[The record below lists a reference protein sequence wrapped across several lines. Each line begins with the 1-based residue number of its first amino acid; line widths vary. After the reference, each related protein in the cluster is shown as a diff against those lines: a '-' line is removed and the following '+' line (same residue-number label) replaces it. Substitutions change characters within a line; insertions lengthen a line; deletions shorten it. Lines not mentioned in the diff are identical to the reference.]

1 MSTNIKI
8 TLEEKVLIN
17 ILFKN
22 NTNKKDLL
30 NIDFERFVKIASGH
44 LMLPAL
50 YYNLC
55 KKGLLKIIPPDLSK
69 YLKEI
74 YDLNMERNLIL
85 EKELV
90 DIEKILNDNQIKF
103 RFIKGAEF
111 IKFKYFENI
120 GVRMIGD
127 IDILIKE
134 KDKKKVIRAL
144 VENNFKSNMEYKLWK
159 RNHLPR
165 FISDEK
171 YFAIEIH
178 TSVLRPSKKKLLKTH
193 IFFDENQKEK
203 ILNNL
208 KTCILNYQI
217 NDYGHLYKN
226 YSYRTIYDFM
236 NIENEKLKLKDFK
249 EKYFESFFTITNGL
263 NITNYKVNFNFK
275 KKLYVIVVS
284 LNKNNKLFYFTHKII
299 CDIIK
304 YTPIRLNQILELLI
318 NPKYRKYFYEKYIK

>member
-1 MSTNIKI
+1 MSANIKI
-8 TLEEKVLIN
+8 TKEEKVLID

-22 NTNKKDLL
+22 NLNKKDLFNL
-30 NIDFERFVKIASGH
+30 DFEKFVKITSGH

-50 YYNLC
+50 YYNLS
-55 KKGLLKIIPPDLSK
+55 KNRLLEIIPPDLSK

-85 EKELV
+85 KTELG
-90 DIEKILNDNQIKF
+90 DIEKILNENQINF
-103 RFIKGAEF
+103 RFIKGAEY

-134 KDKKKVIRAL
+134 KDKKKVIQAL
-144 VENNFKSNMEYKLWK
+144 VKNNYKSNMEYKLWK

-165 FISDEK
+165 FISNKK

-178 TSVLRPSKKKLLKTH
+178 TSVLRPSKKNMLKTH
-193 IFFDENQKEK
+193 DFFNENHKEK
-203 ILNNL
+203 SLNNL

-236 NIENEKLKLKDFK
+236 NIKYNHLKSKDFRG
-249 EKYFESFFTITNGL
+249 KYFESFFMITNGL
-263 NITNYKVNFNFK
+263 QITNYKINFTFT
-275 KKLYVIVVS
+275 KKLYMM
-284 LNKNNKLFYFTHKII
+284 LMNLKKNNKLFYFINNI
-299 CDIIK
+299 VCDIIK
-304 YTPIRLNQILELLI
+304 FTPIRFNQSLELLI
-318 NPKYRKYFYEKYIK
+318 NSKYRKYFYKKHIK